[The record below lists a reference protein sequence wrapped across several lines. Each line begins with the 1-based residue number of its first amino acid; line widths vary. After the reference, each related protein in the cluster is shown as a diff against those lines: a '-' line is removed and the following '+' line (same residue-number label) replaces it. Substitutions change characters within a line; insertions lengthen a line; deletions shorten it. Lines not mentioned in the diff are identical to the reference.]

1 MSERKRLH
9 LGVRTSAL
17 INGEVNDLHEWDL
30 EELKR
35 GRRRDKNGGFRGR
48 DPLVIPRIVND
59 EYRRRLYDA
68 VHTEIRDGLLPA
80 AKQLRAISEGTADAK
95 PDQLRAIHMVL
106 GRGLGKVADA
116 VAPAAP
122 AEQQE
127 PAPWEHAITAGIV
140 ALPDTSG
147 VIDATSRAVPADDSQ
162 GWWLDDED
170 QKRKPTKSKPRKP
183 RKAKP

>member
-17 INGEVNDLHEWDL
+17 INGEVNDLDEWDD

-59 EYRRRLYDA
+59 EYRRRLYEA

-80 AKQLRAISEGTADAK
+80 AKRLTAMSSGQIPADLAELKAITENLD
-95 PDQLRAIHMVL
+95 
-106 GRGLGKVADA
+106 RGMGNMANA
-116 VAPAAP
+116 VGPSALP
-122 AEQQE
+122 AE
-127 PAPWEHAITAGIV
+127 PARWELAIDAGIV
-140 ALPDTSG
+140 ALPDDSG
-147 VIDATSRAVPADDSQ
+147 VIDTTSRAIPRHKGEDI
-162 GWWLDDED
+162 WWLDDDEAEPPKKKPVKP
-170 QKRKPTKSKPRKP
+170 KRVKS
-183 RKAKP
+183 